1 MQIMDIYGAAGTTVY
16 FLNANGYDAERAETA
31 KIFAEGQ
38 ALTVKRIDVGD
49 WSSRVEF
56 EELPGKWFNTVMF
69 GVPAEPA
76 APVEIG
82 ENPLPKDVQEKLG
95 EFLDWLD
102 VNYET
107 KQGTTEMFWSLSY
120 EISKKLV

>member
-1 MQIMDIYGAAGTTVY
+1 MKVMDIYSAPGTTVY
-16 FLNANGYDAERAETA
+16 FLDENGYDCQRMQAAE
-31 KIFAEGQ
+31 IFTRGQ
-38 ALTVKRIDVGD
+38 ALTVKRIDIGN
-49 WSSRVEF
+49 WSSSVEF

-69 GVPAEPA
+69 GVPEEPIA
-76 APVEIG
+76 IG

-107 KQGTTEMFWSLSY
+107 DQGTTALFWSLSH
-120 EISKKLV
+120 EISKRLV